1 MSEILIVGNVLKDV
15 YLRLDERRDSFEEDE
30 DGIFWMNLGF
40 NGEGHNF
47 FSRVPVFSGA
57 VVSLEV
63 LEKFGIDAKISGSKA
78 EFSEDG
84 ELKNGVETANYR
96 YVLCKGEEISYFV
109 PSERKRTEFTPEKG
123 VKWVF
128 VDRSANISRELT
140 EKIKDFLKENRGVRL
155 AVYAPKKMT
164 KTAEELVL
172 LADFVFSDGDL
183 KWTLP
188 RGKVCFFSETGA
200 KLDGAEVSW
209 TVPKKDLLTHLSV
222 YSIAAASFLGA
233 SLKGKTVEDALLY
246 AKENVENSKLDETLP
261 FEVLTERV
269 EEEKTEGANI
279 RLIAASLVAKGKGIL
294 AADESGGSIHKKFEE
309 AGIPDDYEH
318 RRNYRNIFFTTE
330 DLEKYVNGVI
340 LFDETARQLADDGRN
355 FVDFLISKGIIPG
368 IKVDQGLVN
377 FPGSSEKFTIGL
389 KGLSERLAEYYEMG
403 LRFAKWRAAFEITPS
418 TPTKLAI
425 KKNAEILA
433 DYALFCQKAKIVPIV
448 EPEVVYDGDYSIEK
462 CAKVTGEILDELF
475 SELKRKKVRLSATI
489 LKVNMILAGKKFATP
504 STAEEVGEATARILK
519 THVPK
524 EIAGVVFLSGGQGVE
539 QATENLQAVTN
550 NGPFPFPVTFSFAR
564 ALQAPA
570 LEAWKGENKNFP
582 EAREAFRERLVAN
595 CKALK
600 RNI

>member
-30 DGIFWMNLGF
+30 NGVFWMNLGF

-47 FSRVPVFSGA
+47 FGRVPVFSGA
-57 VVSLEV
+57 VVTLEV
-63 LEKFGIDAKISGSKA
+63 LGKFGIEAKIAGSKA
-78 EFSEDG
+78 EFLEDG
-84 ELKNGVETANYR
+84 ELKNTVETANYR
-96 YVLCKGEEISYFV
+96 YVLCKGEEIAYFV
-109 PSERKRTEFTPEKG
+109 PSERKRTEFVPEKG
-123 VKWVF
+123 VKWIF
-128 VDRSANISRELT
+128 VDRSANITRELS
-140 EKIKDFLKENRGVRL
+140 EKIKDFLNKNKSVRL
-155 AVYAPKKMT
+155 AVYAPKKMN
-164 KTAEELVL
+164 KNAAELVV

-183 KWTLP
+183 AWAEP
-188 RGKVCFFSETGA
+188 RGKVCRFSETGA
-200 KLDGAEVSW
+200 SVDGVEVDW
-209 TVPKKDLLTHLSV
+209 TIPKKDLLTHLSV

-233 SLKGKTVEDALLY
+233 SLKGKSVEDALLY
-246 AKENVENSKLDETLP
+246 AKENVENSKLDETLS
-261 FEVLTERV
+261 FETLTERV
-269 EEEKTEGANI
+269 EEEKEEGTNI
-279 RLIAASLVAKGKGIL
+279 RLIAASLVGNGKGIL

-309 AGIPDDYEH
+309 AGILDDYDH

-330 DLEKYVNGVI
+330 GLEKYVNGVI

-355 FVDFLISKGIIPG
+355 FTEFLTAKGIIPG

-425 KKNAEILA
+425 RKNAEILA
-433 DYALFCQKAKIVPIV
+433 DYALLCQKAKIVPIV
-448 EPEVVYDGDYSIEK
+448 EPEVVHDGDYSIEK

-475 SELKRKKVRLSATI
+475 EQLKKKKVRLSATI
-489 LKVNMILAGKKFATP
+489 LKVNMVLSGKKFATQ
-504 STAEEVGEATARILK
+504 STPEEVGEATAKVLK
-519 THVPK
+519 AHVPK
-524 EIAGVVFLSGGQGVE
+524 EIAGVVFLSGGQGVQ
-539 QATENLQAVTN
+539 QATDNLQHVTN

-570 LEAWKGENKNFP
+570 LEAWQGKPENVQK
-582 EAREAFRERLVAN
+582 AREAFHERLVAN

>member
-30 DGIFWMNLGF
+30 RGVFWMNLGI

-57 VVSLEV
+57 VVTLEV
-63 LEKFGIDAKISGSKA
+63 LGKFGIEAKIAGSKA
-78 EFSEDG
+78 EFLEDG
-84 ELKNGVETANYR
+84 ELKVGVETANYR
-96 YVLCKGEEISYFV
+96 YVLCKGEEIAYFV

-123 VKWVF
+123 VKWIF
-128 VDRSANISRELT
+128 VDRSANITRELS
-140 EKIKDFLKENRGVRL
+140 EKIKDFLSKNKSVRL
-155 AVYAPKKMT
+155 AVYAPKKMN
-164 KTAEELVL
+164 KNAAELVA

-183 KWTLP
+183 AWAEP
-188 RGKVCFFSETGA
+188 RGKVCRFSETGA
-200 KLDGAEVSW
+200 KIDGVEVDW
-209 TVPKKDLLTHLSV
+209 TIPKKDLLTHLSV

-233 SLKGKTVEDALLY
+233 SLKGKSVEDALLY

-261 FEVLTERV
+261 FETLTERV
-269 EEEKTEGANI
+269 EEEKEEGTNI
-279 RLIAASLVAKGKGIL
+279 RLIAASLVGNGKGIL

-309 AGIPDDYEH
+309 AGIPDDYDH

-330 DLEKYVNGVI
+330 GLEKYVNGVI

-355 FVDFLISKGIIPG
+355 FTEFLTAKGIIPG

-377 FPGSSEKFTIGL
+377 FPSSSEKFTIGL
-389 KGLSERLAEYYEMG
+389 KGLSERLNEYYEMG
-403 LRFAKWRAAFEITPS
+403 MRFAKWRAAFEITSS

-425 KKNAEILA
+425 RKNAEILA
-433 DYALFCQKAKIVPIV
+433 DYALLCQKAKIVPIV
-448 EPEVVYDGDYSIEK
+448 EPEVVHDGDYSIEK

-475 SELKRKKVRLSATI
+475 EHLKKKKVRLSATI
-489 LKVNMILAGKKFATP
+489 LKVNMVLSGKKFATQ
-504 STAEEVGEATARILK
+504 STPEEVGEATARVLK
-519 THVPK
+519 AHVPK
-524 EIAGVVFLSGGQGVE
+524 EIAGVVFLSGGQGVQ
-539 QATENLQAVTN
+539 QAMDNLQHVTN

-570 LEAWKGENKNFP
+570 LEAWRGKPENVQK
-582 EAREAFRERLVAN
+582 AREAFRDRLIAN
-595 CKALK
+595 AKALK